1 MYIASEEGWEIVKF
15 SQFENIDLKVFIF
28 ILDKLASAMAINR
41 EKLPNP
47 DDDGTFLIQLVVDL
61 VKFYQDRTQQEEFNF
76 NQLLPDL
83 QSRIFCIGTTPGG

>member
-1 MYIASEEGWEIVKF
+1 MYIALEEGWEIVKF
-15 SQFENIDLKVFIF
+15 SLFEKIDLKVFSY
-28 ILDKLASAMAINR
+28 LDKLASAMAINR

-47 DDDGTFLIQLVVDL
+47 DDDGTFLIQLVIDL

-76 NQLLPDL
+76 NELLPDL

>member
-1 MYIASEEGWEIVKF
+1 
-15 SQFENIDLKVFIF
+15 
-28 ILDKLASAMAINR
+28 MAINR

-61 VKFYQDRTQQEEFNF
+61 VKFYQDRTQQEEFNE
-76 NQLLPDL
+76 LLRDL

>member
-1 MYIASEEGWEIVKF
+1 MYITSEEGWEIGKF
-15 SQFENIDLKVFIF
+15 SLVGEIDLKVF

-47 DDDGTFLIQLVVDL
+47 DDDGTFLIQLVIDL

-76 NQLLPDL
+76 NELLRDL

>member
-1 MYIASEEGWEIVKF
+1 MYITSEEGWEIGKF
-15 SQFENIDLKVFIF
+15 SLVGEIDLKVF

-47 DDDGTFLIQLVVDL
+47 DDDGTFLIQLVIDL
-61 VKFYQDRTQQEEFNF
+61 VKFYQDRTQQEEFNE
-76 NQLLPDL
+76 LLRDL

>member
-1 MYIASEEGWEIVKF
+1 MYIASEEGWEIGKF
-15 SQFENIDLKVFIF
+15 SLVGEIDLKVF

-47 DDDGTFLIQLVVDL
+47 DDDGTFLIQLVIDL

-76 NQLLPDL
+76 NELLRDL
-83 QSRIFCIGTTPGG
+83 QSRIFCIGTTPGD